1 MEIQLQLHRATQIPF
16 NSLHWR
22 YATIFLFDPFA
33 FFTPRAYFFAP
44 IPIAFYYWWYLFT
57 VHECTCVCVCVTCQ
71 SGTSFMKFTFIAT
84 HWQTHKLKTAI
95 QKGSERE
102 REKIS
107 RSLLINIL
115 VCWFHFVCLRVEV
128 WLTAE
133 LGVVEGVWNLH
144 STCLILFGFATV
156 DTRHSWTNNRG
167 ASRTREKHE
176 RLREIWEN
184 LSKIKI
190 NWIFKCHRCCHLL
203 SRSRL
208 HSPSPSFQPHFP
220 FVILHSFC
228 QFLCRSS
235 SLKTNDVIG
244 QFSTLQSCLFTR
256 AATTTTTRVQHNL
269 TFCNT
274 C

>member
-1 MEIQLQLHRATQIPF
+1 MQRFFFSILLHF
-16 NSLHWR
+16 LHL
-22 YATIFLFDPFA
+22 AHIFCPTSNCILLLMIFIYCA
-33 FFTPRAYFFAP
+33 WVY
-44 IPIAFYYWWYLFT
+44 
-57 VHECTCVCVCVTCQ
+57 VCVCVTCH

-84 HWQTHKLKTAI
+84 HWQTHKLKTAK
-95 QKGSERE
+95 QWERE

-128 WLTAE
+128 WLTGE
-133 LGVVEGVWNLH
+133 LGVVGGVWNLH

-167 ASRTREKHE
+167 ERRTREKHE

-190 NWIFKCHRCCHLL
+190 NWIFKCHRCCQLL

-208 HSPSPSFQPHFP
+208 QNPSPSFQPHFP

-235 SLKTNDVIG
+235 SLKTNAVIG
-244 QFSTLQSCLFTR
+244 QFSTLPSRLFTR
-256 AATTTTTRVQHNL
+256 ATTTTTKTRVQHNSA
-269 TFCNT
+269 FCNT

>member
-1 MEIQLQLHRATQIPF
+1 MQRFFFSILLHFLHLAHIFSQL
-16 NSLHWR
+16 
-22 YATIFLFDPFA
+22 
-33 FFTPRAYFFAP
+33 
-44 IPIAFYYWWYLFT
+44 PIAFYYWWYLFT
-57 VHECTCVCVCVTCQ
+57 VHECTCVCVTCH

-84 HWQTHKLKTAI
+84 HWQTHKLKTAK
-95 QKGSERE
+95 QWERE

-128 WLTAE
+128 WLTGE
-133 LGVVEGVWNLH
+133 LGVVGGVWNLH

-167 ASRTREKHE
+167 ERRTREKHE

-190 NWIFKCHRCCHLL
+190 NWIFKCHRCCQLL

-208 HSPSPSFQPHFP
+208 HPHFNHISHLSYCIR
-220 FVILHSFC
+220 FA
-228 QFLCRSS
+228 
-235 SLKTNDVIG
+235 N
-244 QFSTLQSCLFTR
+244 FSVD
-256 AATTTTTRVQHNL
+256 RVR
-269 TFCNT
+269 
-274 C
+274 